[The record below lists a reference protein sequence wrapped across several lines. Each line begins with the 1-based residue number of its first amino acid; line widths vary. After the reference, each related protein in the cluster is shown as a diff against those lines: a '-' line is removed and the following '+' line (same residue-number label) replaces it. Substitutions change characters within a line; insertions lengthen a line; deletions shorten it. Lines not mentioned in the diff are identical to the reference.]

1 MPDGA
6 VKSIIDQTD
15 TATQTYIQNVWTT
28 FDTQA
33 TPLVLA
39 VATIALVLVGYLM
52 LTGRVRVNSPEF
64 ISRLIRWT
72 LIFVL
77 LLNMPGVY
85 GFAYPLVTAVPTT
98 IAQFML
104 TQAPRAPDEDQV
116 IGMIESVMEAGINAA
131 GRVWQDASYF
141 SLTPYII
148 SSLLLIT
155 ALLLAIVATV
165 LLVLS
170 KLAVGILLAVAPFFL
185 GLRLLDIGTG
195 LFEGWLRQ
203 LLTFALVPIFVY
215 SLIALNFTILEESHL
230 QLTRAT
236 QPGAL
241 VTLTTVIPFVLVGIA
256 NLVLLTQVMGWAGG
270 VGGGIALAVSA
281 GAVIAGVSQ
290 AARYTYTTGRAG
302 VLAGTAAAGAAAGAV
317 TRYGPGIARRMGSG
331 GPW

>member
-6 VKSIIDQTD
+6 VQSIIDQTD
-15 TATQTYIQNVWTT
+15 TAVQTYVQNVWTE
-28 FDTQA
+28 FDEQA
-33 TPLVLA
+33 TPLILA
-39 VATIALVLVGYLM
+39 VATISLVLVGYMM
-52 LTGRVRVNSPEF
+52 LTGRVRASSPEF
-64 ISRLIRWT
+64 VSRLMRWT

-77 LLNMPGVY
+77 LLNMPGIY
-85 GFAYPLVTAVPTT
+85 DFAYPLVTGVPAAV
-98 IAQFML
+98 AQFML
-104 TQAPRAPDEDQV
+104 TLAPDSPTEDEV
-116 IGMIESVMEAGINAA
+116 VGMIESVLEAGMNAA
-131 GRVWQDASYF
+131 SRVWTNAGYL

-148 SSLLLIT
+148 SSLLLMT

-185 GLRLLDIGTG
+185 GLRLLDVGKG

-215 SLIALNFTILEESHL
+215 SLIALNFTILEESHE
-230 QLTRAT
+230 QLTAAVT
-236 QPGAL
+236 TPGAIISL
-241 VTLTTVIPFVLVGIA
+241 SVVVPFVLVGIA

-290 AARYTYTTGRAG
+290 AGRYAYATGRAG
-302 VLAGTAAAGAAAGAV
+302 VQATMTGAGAV
-317 TRYGPGIARRMGSG
+317 TRYGPGIIRRMGSG